1 MIKCN
6 VADRDTTSNID
17 WAPITAEQL
26 SKPSVM
32 MVLLEKILQN
42 EQSGGHK
49 VLIFSHM
56 VCVLDFLEDLLGAN
70 STNMKV
76 LMDQSP
82 PHIGPVLLI
91 SFSPSRIK
99 GFS

>member
-1 MIKCN
+1 MIQGN
-6 VADRDTTSNID
+6 VAHRDTTSNID

-56 VCVLDFLEDLLGAN
+56 VCVLDFLEDLLGAKQYKYERLDG
-70 STNMKV
+70 SK
-76 LMDQSP
+76 SA
-82 PHIGPVLLI
+82 PHRAGAVDRFFPK
-91 SFSPSRIK
+91 SYQRFS
-99 GFS
+99 